1 MTPDT
6 PVPAPHRPSVLFVCV
21 KNGGKSQMAAALMRR
36 VAGDAVTVL
45 SAGTRPGGTLNDAS
59 RAVVEE
65 IGATFD
71 GEHPKP
77 IDPALLDSVDR
88 VVVLGTEAVIENP
101 GAAPIEVWDTD
112 EPSLRGIEGPERMR
126 LIRDDVLARV
136 RALASELGVED
147 RGRAGD

>member
-6 PVPAPHRPSVLFVCV
+6 AAPVVRPSVLFVCV
-21 KNGGKSQMAAALMRR
+21 KNGGKSQMAAALMRQ

-45 SAGTRPGGTLNDAS
+45 SAGTRPGDALNEAS

-77 IDPALLDSVDR
+77 IDPELLDSVDR

-101 GAAPIEVWDTD
+101 GNAPIEVWDTD

-126 LIRDDVLARV
+126 LIRDDILARV